1 MFLSYINSL
10 IIGLLFSVLSL
21 LVNVNNSVGFYIL
34 VYMYRQ
40 SEGAHTPTL
49 AVDRMHVRLIAIP
62 SDSSKHMHDQLGRAY
77 VSS

>member
-21 LVNVNNSVGFYIL
+21 LVNVNSSVGFYIL
-34 VYMYRQ
+34 YMYRQ

-49 AVDRMHVRLIAIP
+49 AVDRMLVRLTAIP